1 MIQYTRLVSL
11 IKQHHILLH
20 RCLPSTTTTTTTTSA
35 LLKSKASTS
44 SPSVYVSIRS
54 YIRPRHY
61 DRSLTNAMNQ
71 QRNPFHK
78 LGRIVNNM
86 DSNKVLWSVIGINV
100 GVFGLWQYG
109 VNSYKTFG
117 DPDFLNF
124 MLKHFMNSSDAW
136 KHGRWHTLLT
146 SAFSHKNLD
155 HLGINMLVLYSMGQG
170 VIEAIGASRF
180 LLLYCGAGIA
190 GSLATLVYRE
200 YLRPALMNGGGGRSV
215 MESPPSMGSL
225 GASGSVMGLTTF
237 FACAFPKS
245 TFLVFFVIPMPAIAV
260 VGLFA
265 AYDIYKATT
274 LNTGIVDSAAH
285 IGGVS
290 YGAAYW
296 FMRVKPLLRAGR
308 WRV

>member
-1 MIQYTRLVSL
+1 MLRYARL
-11 IKQHHILLH
+11 
-20 RCLPSTTTTTTTTSA
+20 ST
-35 LLKSKASTS
+35 LLKQRPLPLCRNISLTTPDTFKTN
-44 SPSVYVSIRS
+44 SPPFTTVYVSVRS

-61 DRSLTNAMNQ
+61 DRSSSLSNAMKRQN
-71 QRNPFHK
+71 NPFHQI
-78 LGRIVNNM
+78 GRAVNNM
-86 DSNKVLWSVIGINV
+86 DPNKVLWSVIGVNV

-109 VNSYKTFG
+109 ISSYKQFG
-117 DPDFLNF
+117 DPEWLNF
-124 MLKHFMNSSDAW
+124 MLKHFMNSPDAW
-136 KHGRWHTLLT
+136 QNGRWHTLLT

-155 HLGINMLVLYSMGQG
+155 HLGINMLVLYSIGQG
-170 VIEAIGASRF
+170 VMEAVGASRF

-190 GSLATLVYRE
+190 GSVATLVYQK
-200 YLRPALMNGGGGRSV
+200 YLRPVLVGGSDNGRS
-215 MESPPSMGSL
+215 MMHSPPSMGSL

-237 FACAFPKS
+237 FACAFPKA

-265 AYDIYKATT
+265 AYDVYKATT

-296 FMRVKPLLRAGR
+296 FLRVKPLLRAGR